1 MIADGVQNFPA
12 FLPSCQNF
20 TIDIKVRFEG
30 QTTFTTVRTDTC
42 RLLCSNPNG
51 EAASRYN
58 FPFATQSNV
67 EYLQVVSTPCSG
79 TTSFVAYWE
88 IMPY

>member
-1 MIADGVQNFPA
+1 M
-12 FLPSCQNF
+12 
-20 TIDIKVRFEG
+20 DIKVRLEG
-30 QTTFTTVRTDTC
+30 QTTFSTVRTDTC

-58 FPFATQSNV
+58 FPFGPVANV
-67 EYLQVVSTPCSG
+67 EYLQVVSTPCTG
-79 TTSFVAYWE
+79 NTSWVAYWE